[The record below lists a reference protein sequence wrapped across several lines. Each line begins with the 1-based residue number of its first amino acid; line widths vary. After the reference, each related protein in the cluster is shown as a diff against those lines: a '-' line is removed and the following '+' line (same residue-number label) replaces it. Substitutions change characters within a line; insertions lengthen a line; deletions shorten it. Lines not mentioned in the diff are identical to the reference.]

1 MSGNIK
7 TIESPSHEI
16 DISLS
21 EKKANEALVELSS
34 KKVCLD
40 KDFILDI
47 GAEGLDTSKVLIE
60 YNEELKSYAS
70 LLTLMPN
77 LAQNENLKVEIIFL
91 IDQ

>member
-1 MSGNIK
+1 MSGKINS
-7 TIESPSHEI
+7 IESPSHEI
-16 DISLS
+16 IKNIS
-21 EKKANEALVELSS
+21 EKKNNVATVTFKSDTVYLE
-34 KKVCLD
+34 

-47 GAEGLDTSKVLIE
+47 EVEELNISKVLIE

-77 LAQNENLKVEIIFL
+77 LIQNEQLKVEIIFL